1 VLQAAGRGQKEARE
15 AKFRLTFRFFPLYS
29 SASLPLSE
37 NRMIPLRTLA
47 YLFAVSVGAFSLAP
61 LPLPAAENTVT
72 LKGRVDLAGLDI
84 PAGSFT
90 VRALRP
96 QKPSIE
102 IAKTSTGN
110 NGDFQLAVP
119 EETIALYG
127 VVLEAAATNN
137 PAVALEANV
146 LRMREATSP
155 IVINLS
161 STIETA
167 LLNWRVQTHGNDL
180 ESLRPFVLFEWLK
193 PVSDPKTRD
202 GLKRA
207 ETLIVKWAVTA
218 AGPASSNTAAVL
230 PAAMGDVRQME
241 KRLTAL
247 RVAPDAIKQLQ
258 ETAKKDPEVAYI
270 LMMPYFLEL

>member
-1 VLQAAGRGQKEARE
+1 MNL
-15 AKFRLTFRFFPLYS
+15 
-29 SASLPLSE
+29 
-37 NRMIPLRTLA
+37 LRNIA
-47 YLFAVSVGAFSLAP
+47 YLAIASTVLAFTIDSSVIAAAP
-61 LPLPAAENTVT
+61 AENTVT
-72 LKGRVDLAGLDI
+72 LKGRVDVAGLDV

-96 QKPSIE
+96 QKPIIE

-119 EETIALYG
+119 EDAIALYG
-127 VVLEAAATNN
+127 VTLEATASNNSALVLETAI
-137 PAVALEANV
+137 

-155 IVINLS
+155 IVINVS

-180 ESLRPFVLFEWLK
+180 ESLRPFVLFDWLR

-207 ETLIVKWAVTA
+207 EILLAKWAVSA
-218 AGPASSNTAAVL
+218 AGSASQTSAAVL
-230 PAAMGDVRQME
+230 LAALGDVRQME

-247 RVAPDAIKQLQ
+247 RVAPNAINQLQ

-270 LMMPYFLEL
+270 LLMPYFLEL